1 MRGSSHL
8 TSYHTL
14 SYYQLSTIKLTIKMP
29 HSAVHKSKE
38 KKKSKGADA
47 STNEY
52 VKRLR
57 AIDEEED
64 IPIGRITKMLRAD
77 RFMVTI
83 YNPKKKHV
91 EEVQAAVVDR
101 NVQRLKP
108 DVGNFCVI
116 AESGKDKYEIFLPI
130 TDSDARARSNR
141 VHESLFRN
149 SLTNAPSDADCGIE
163 FDYSEEETE
172 TKEVQEEKKN
182 KKDKVSKHVERLIRD
197 ERDGDDDV
205 NVDDI

>member
-1 MRGSSHL
+1 
-8 TSYHTL
+8 
-14 SYYQLSTIKLTIKMP
+14 MP
-29 HSAVHKSKE
+29 HSAVHKSKD
-38 KKKSKGADA
+38 KKKSKGVDA

-52 VKRLR
+52 AKRLR

-83 YNPKKKHV
+83 YNPKKKHM

-116 AESGKDKYEIFLPI
+116 AESGKDRYEIFLPM
-130 TDSDARARSNR
+130 TESDARARSNR
-141 VHESLFRN
+141 VHESLFRH
-149 SLTNAPSDADCGIE
+149 TNGNGLSENDCGIE
-163 FDYSEEETE
+163 FAYDEVEAE
-172 TKEVQEEKKN
+172 TKEVQDDKKN
-182 KKDKVSKHVERLIRD
+182 KKDKVSKHTERLLRD
-197 ERDGDDDV
+197 EKDGVDDDDV